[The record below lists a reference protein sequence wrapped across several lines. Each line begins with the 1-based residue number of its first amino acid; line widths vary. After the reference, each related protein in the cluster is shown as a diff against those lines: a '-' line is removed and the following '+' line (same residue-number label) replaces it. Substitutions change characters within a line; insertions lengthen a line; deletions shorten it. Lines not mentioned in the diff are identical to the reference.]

1 MGIVNLAFNGSFESG
16 LSGWVTQNAVITTQ
30 QSHSYMNAVLIPSAA
45 SGYAG
50 QFISVTPGS
59 SYEMM
64 VSLGKAGTSIS
75 SPVIIQVSYF
85 DASYQDLGLALYIMI
100 PSNRLPNVM
109 EENWR
114 EIYAA
119 TSISPAGTAWAYV
132 IISTQAQAGG
142 AAVLVDDLVFLAA
155 AGVSGAT
162 GATGPAGLAGNTGAT
177 GPTGLAGNTGATGPT
192 GLADN
197 TGATGPTGLAG
208 NTGATG
214 PTGLAGNTGA
224 TGPTGLAGN
233 TGATGPTGL
242 AGNTGATGP
251 TGLAGNTGATGPAGL
266 AGNTGATGPTGLAGT
281 NATVPQSAFRA
292 ESYTT
297 LQSVSSGT
305 FVTVLFP
312 NEIFDLNN
320 EYSPSAFVPA
330 QSGVYAIS
338 ANVGYNPFSN
348 STASLIYLSIAVNN
362 IQVVEVSKL
371 IAAGSNG
378 DNFMNVNTIAQ
389 LNAGDSV
396 TVLFIIQ
403 SGPSGFIMSVG
414 RATNFEAARFP
425 SP

>member
-30 QSHSYMNAVLIPSAA
+30 QSHSYMNAALIPSAA
-45 SGYAG
+45 SGYVG

-85 DASYQDLGLALYIMI
+85 DASYQDLGLALYMMI
-100 PSNRLPNVM
+100 PANRLPDVT

-177 GPTGLAGNTGATGPT
+177 GP
-192 GLADN
+192 
-197 TGATGPTGLAG
+197 
-208 NTGATG
+208 
-214 PTGLAGNTGA
+214 
-224 TGPTGLAGN
+224 
-233 TGATGPTGL
+233 
-242 AGNTGATGP
+242 
-251 TGLAGNTGATGPAGL
+251 AGL

-281 NATVPQSAFRA
+281 TGATGPTGPAGTSATIPQSAFRA
-292 ESYTT
+292 ESNTT

-305 FVTVLFP
+305 YVTVLFP

-320 EYSPSAFVPA
+320 EYSPSVFVPA